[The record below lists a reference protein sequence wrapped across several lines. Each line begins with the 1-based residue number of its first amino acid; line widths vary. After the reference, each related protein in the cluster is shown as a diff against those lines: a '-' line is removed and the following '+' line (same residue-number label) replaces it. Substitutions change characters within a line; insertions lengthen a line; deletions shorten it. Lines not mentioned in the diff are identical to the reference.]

1 MASGGRRPRGRSRR
15 WIVFGG
21 VVTLLILTVNAALS
35 AQSGAPARRFGT
47 QNFLD
52 VAESDVQRSIQ
63 EGADV
68 TEVRADAL
76 TLGRDGI
83 TRRLDRVASDADAI
97 LRDVRRV
104 TAPTNLRDARDL
116 LLAALTIRA
125 QSSATLRKAFADALG
140 NSPATSVVDAMVE
153 VGKNLAAADRVYR
166 LFVAALPAGLVTMPD
181 SQWVRDDGSW
191 TQPIVATFVASLR
204 SSASLAPV
212 HDVKVVLVSPD
223 PGPVA
228 LDAGNEVLPI
238 SKILKVQIVVANVG
252 NEPEKR
258 LTVTAS
264 ISPAVDGPGS
274 SARDFVDL
282 VPGQRM
288 TLTLGD
294 LRAVPNAVTIL
305 QVHIDPAP
313 GQLNMPD
320 TTQTLDFVMH

>member
-21 VVTLLILTVNAALS
+21 VASLLILTVNAALS
-35 AQSGAPARRFGT
+35 AQSGAPARRFST

-63 EGADV
+63 EGAD
-68 TEVRADAL
+68 RADAL

-97 LRDVRRV
+97 LRDVRRAS
-104 TAPTNLRDARDL
+104 APANLRDARDL
-116 LLAALTIRA
+116 LLAALTIRS
-125 QSSATLRKAFADALG
+125 QSSASLRKAFADALG
-140 NSPATSVVDAMVE
+140 SRAATSVVDAMVE
-153 VGKNLAAADRVYR
+153 VGKNLAAADSVYR
-166 LFVAALPAGLVTMPD
+166 LFVAALPSGLVAMPD

-204 SSASLAPV
+204 SSTTLAPV

-252 NEPEKR
+252 NEPEKH

-282 VPGQRM
+282 VPGQRL

-294 LRAVPNAVTIL
+294 LRAVPNTVTIL

-320 TTQTLDFVMH
+320 TTQTVDFVMH